1 MPMTV
6 EKSSTPTRLCP
17 TCGTRVSQDAN
28 RCLVCG
34 TDLSKN
40 EKTNRPAQAAVQ
52 GSRMPTITL
61 SLPATLGFLALFLT
75 IGAVVVYFA
84 LQQTGQVAEPTATP
98 TITAT
103 TTPTLTPT
111 PQTPT
116 PTSTTLP
123 SPTPITYQ
131 VKAGDTCSSI
141 AFNFGVSVQSIALL
155 NNLSISCNSI
165 IPGQTLL
172 IPQPTPTPTPLPTA
186 TLGAEEAT
194 LAACKTNEYTVQ
206 EGDTLT
212 TIAQKLS
219 VSKDVIKKFNG
230 LVNDVVQLG
239 QKLEVPTCDPKFIL
253 GPEASTTPPAPYSPP
268 SLLLPEDGKVFAQ
281 ADEPITLLWAAVGIL
296 HENEAY
302 AVTIEDVT
310 SGQTSRVVNYVT
322 DTKITLPATMRPN
335 DTKAHVFRW
344 SVMPVRQT
352 GTDSEGNPLWESA
365 GSPSVARVF
374 IWIGGTSATASP

>member
-17 TCGTRVSQDAN
+17 TCGTRVSLDAN

-40 EKTNRPAQAAVQ
+40 EKTNRPAQAALQ
-52 GSRMPTITL
+52 GSRMPMITL
-61 SLPATLGFLALFLT
+61 SLPATLGFLALFLS

-84 LQQTGQVAEPTATP
+84 LQQSGQVVEPTV
-98 TITAT
+98 
-103 TTPTLTPT
+103 TPTLTATTMPTLTAT

-116 PTSTTLP
+116 PTGTALP

-141 AFNFGVSVQSIALL
+141 AFNFGVSIQSIALL

-165 IPGQTLL
+165 VPGQTLL
-172 IPQPTPTPTPLPTA
+172 IPQPTPTATALPSA
-186 TLGAEEAT
+186 TLGAQEAT
-194 LAACKTNEYTVQ
+194 LAACKTNNYTVQ

-212 TIAQKLS
+212 TIAQKFS
-219 VSKDVIKKFNG
+219 ASKDVIKKYNG

-239 QKLEVPTCDPKFIL
+239 QKLEIPTCDPKYIL
-253 GPEASTTPPAPYSPP
+253 GSEPSTTPPAPYSPP
-268 SLLLPEDGKVFAQ
+268 SLLLPEDGKVFSQ

-296 HENEAY
+296 NENEAY

-310 SGQTSRVVNYVT
+310 TGQTTRVVSYVT
-322 DTKITLPATMRPN
+322 DTKFSLPATMRPN
-335 DTKAHVFRW
+335 DAKAHVFRW

-352 GTDSEGNPLWESA
+352 GTGPDGSPLWESA
-365 GSPSVARVF
+365 GSASDARVF
-374 IWIGGTSATASP
+374 IWLSGASATASP

>member
-1 MPMTV
+1 MTV

-40 EKTNRPAQAAVQ
+40 EKSNRPAQAAVQ
-52 GSRMPTITL
+52 GSRMPMITL

-75 IGAVVVYFA
+75 TGAVVVYFA
-84 LQQTGQVAEPTATP
+84 LQQTGQVVVPTVTPTVTATV
-98 TITAT
+98 
-103 TTPTLTPT
+103 TPTLTPT
-111 PQTPT
+111 SQI
-116 PTSTTLP
+116 PTSTGTP
-123 SPTPITYQ
+123 PPTPTPITYQ
-131 VKAGDTCSSI
+131 VKVGDTCSSI

-155 NNLSISCNSI
+155 NNLSISCNTI
-165 IPGQTLL
+165 NPGQTLL

-186 TLGAEEAT
+186 TLAPQEAT

-212 TIAQKLS
+212 TIAQKFS
-219 VSKDVIKKFNG
+219 VAKDVIKEYNG
-230 LVNDVVQLG
+230 LVNDVVQIG
-239 QKLEVPTCDPKFIL
+239 QKMEIPTCDPKFIL
-253 GPEASTTPPAPYSPP
+253 SSEMTTTPPAPYSPP
-268 SLLLPEDGKVFAQ
+268 SLLLPEDGKVFTQ
-281 ADEPITLLWAAVGIL
+281 ADEPITLLWAAVGML
-296 HENEAY
+296 QENEAY
-302 AVTIEDVT
+302 AVSIDDVT
-310 SGQTSRVVNYVT
+310 TSESTPVVNYVT
-322 DTKITLPATMRPN
+322 DTKFTVPATMRPN

-374 IWIGGTSATASP
+374 IWIGGLSATASP